1 MIPDTRERS
10 VPPNVRKIPAFSDD
24 QRLGEDLDALIRMMR
39 DDGASQAAI
48 VNVEDISF
56 DPGIKTKAEQ
66 DNAFASIHW
75 PLDYPKDDI
84 LEAVAAYRKGLFFQI
99 LPDAGLPAY
108 GGGPISD
115 ENHRKL
121 YFKVADIVSR
131 TESAAFYLG
140 YHLVIGLGTG
150 NCRSIFCADEKRC
163 AAMIRG
169 KKCIHPY
176 KGRPSLEAVGIDAR
190 ALAGN
195 LNFTLPTGDAAPL
208 LAGLVL
214 IT

>member
-1 MIPDTRERS
+1 MIPDVKERS
-10 VPPNVRKIPAFSDD
+10 TPAQVREIPAFLDD
-24 QRLGEDLDALIRMMR
+24 QRLSEDLDALIRMALTE
-39 DDGASQAAI
+39 GASKAAI
-48 VNVEDISF
+48 VNAEDIRF
-56 DPGIKTKAEQ
+56 DPGIKAKANQ

-84 LEAVAAYRKGLFFQI
+84 LEAVSAYRKGLFFQI
-99 LPDAGLPAY
+99 VPDSDLPAY

-115 ENHRKL
+115 EKHRNL

-140 YHLVIGLGTG
+140 YHLVIGLATG

-169 KKCIHPY
+169 TKCIHPY

-190 ALAGN
+190 ALARN
-195 LNFTLPTGDAAPL
+195 LNFTLPEGDAAPL